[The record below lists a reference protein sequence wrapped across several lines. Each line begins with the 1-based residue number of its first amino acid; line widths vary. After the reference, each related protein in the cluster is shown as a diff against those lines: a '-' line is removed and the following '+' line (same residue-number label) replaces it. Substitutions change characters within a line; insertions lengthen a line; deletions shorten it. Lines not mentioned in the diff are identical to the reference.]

1 MCEIGNRESRQGGV
15 GKNEGG
21 GGDLIEGGKGKIY
34 KIIVRPDEMYGIG
47 DSGSNKKTGRRAG
60 VGRVVESDQEE
71 QD

>member
-1 MCEIGNRESRQGGV
+1 MS
-15 GKNEGG
+15 GG
-21 GGDLIEGGKGKIY
+21 GESDRRSEREDLQDNSKTRLDVWY
-34 KIIVRPDEMYGIG
+34 G